1 MPVSVLDKTAAGDL
15 ALVTG
20 ITATLADSVYAT
32 ADKFKTNYQVVSY
45 KSQQGAMVVDHWV
58 HYDGFMVVEMGEV
71 KTRW

>member
-1 MPVSVLDKTAAGDL
+1 LDKDSAGD
-15 ALVTG
+15 AGLVTG
-20 ITATLADSVYAT
+20 ISADDAKKVYADAT
-32 ADKFKTNYQVVSY
+32 TFKKNYTEVSY